1 VIKAVLLPGTK
12 LIAQGES
19 KVVTAATLNGR
30 SPLSAPFAGDEEE
43 APQPAISSDR
53 AIKAER
59 DFMVAIL
66 KAVCGTTAF
75 L

>member
-30 SPLSAPFAGDEEE
+30 SPPAAPCAGDEDEV
-43 APQPAISSDR
+43 PHPATISKA
-53 AIKAER
+53 AIRAER

-66 KAVCGTTAF
+66 KAVCGTTRF